1 MNEIKDVV
9 ENPFELLRQKLD
21 KWPIRAPKAPEI
33 IKILKEM
40 YTEEEAKLLSYFE
53 MPFVDRVNPKEL
65 ALRSGLSFDKV
76 VEMLDS
82 IASKALIFRLGQSKK
97 RSKYALWPFVLGL
110 YEMFFSNAKS
120 FPEEKVK
127 KVGKL
132 WEKYYDRHLLH
143 VAGASTYPFPRVL
156 PAKTSEKVIEI
167 NKDIE
172 APSQRILVFE
182 ELEEIL
188 DNYVAYGVMPC
199 SCRTEHEYLGDACN
213 KPKETC
219 MVFDMIAEFLIDVGV
234 AKRLTKEEALSLL
247 KECEKNGLVHMT
259 LNAQIP
265 NFICNCCNDC
275 CGILKSITKF
285 HRSGMFAKSNF
296 EPYYSEEIKCNQCF
310 ACFDN
315 CPTKAI
321 LPIIEPGK
329 ETIFEIDKD
338 LCIGCGI
345 CSSKCPTKKIK
356 LRKVRN
362 HVPEKTTP
370 DAYARYAEERYRY
383 KKV

>member
-1 MNEIKDVV
+1 
-9 ENPFELLRQKLD
+9 
-21 KWPIRAPKAPEI
+21 
-33 IKILKEM
+33 
-40 YTEEEAKLLSYFE
+40 
-53 MPFVDRVNPKEL
+53 
-65 ALRSGLSFDKV
+65 
-76 VEMLDS
+76 
-82 IASKALIFRLGQSKK
+82 
-97 RSKYALWPFVLGL
+97 
-110 YEMFFSNAKS
+110 
-120 FPEEKVK
+120 
-127 KVGKL
+127 
-132 WEKYYDRHLLH
+132 
-143 VAGASTYPFPRVL
+143 
-156 PAKTSEKVIEI
+156 
-167 NKDIE
+167 
-172 APSQRILVFE
+172 
-182 ELEEIL
+182 
-188 DNYVAYGVMPC
+188 
-199 SCRTEHEYLGDACN
+199 
-213 KPKETC
+213 
-219 MVFDMIAEFLIDVGV
+219 
-234 AKRLTKEEALSLL
+234 
-247 KECEKNGLVHMT
+247 MT

-329 ETIFEIDKD
+329 ETIFKIDKD